1 MEQNLELLDAWMNM
15 TANIKVNRL
24 LQDMSLNEMF
34 ICSYIYRFNKA
45 SFKQLIE
52 KTNLLK
58 SQMNRQLNDLIEK
71 GFVTKNTDDKDK
83 RKIVLEMTE
92 KGKEVY
98 LKEHEKVV
106 ALISRVTK
114 ELGNKKSASLA
125 KLMKEAV
132 GVLDND

>member
-71 GFVTKNTDDKDK
+71 GFVTKNTDDNDK

-106 ALISRVTK
+106 ALISRVTN
-114 ELGNKKSASLA
+114 ELGNKKTASLA

>member
-24 LQDMSLNEMF
+24 LHDMSLNEMF
-34 ICSYIYRFNKA
+34 ICSYIYRFGKA

-58 SQMNRQLNDLIEK
+58 SQMNRQINDLIEK
-71 GFVTKNTDDKDK
+71 GFVIKNTDDKDK
-83 RKIVLEMTE
+83 RKIILEMTE

-106 ALISRVTK
+106 ALISK
-114 ELGNKKSASLA
+114 ISDELGKKIIKIYYL
-125 KLMKEAV
+125 K
-132 GVLDND
+132 

>member
-15 TANIKVNRL
+15 TANLKVNRL

-71 GFVTKNTDDKDK
+71 GFVTKNTDDNDK

-114 ELGNKKSASLA
+114 ELGNKKTASLA

>member
-15 TANIKVNRL
+15 TANLKVNRL
-24 LQDMSLNEMF
+24 LHDMSLNEMF

-58 SQMNRQLNDLIEK
+58 SQMNRQINDLIAK
-71 GFVTKNTDDKDK
+71 GFIVKDADKNDK

-106 ALISRVTK
+106 SLISRVSN
-114 ELGNKKSASLA
+114 ELGKKKTASLA

-132 GVLDND
+132 GVLEND

>member
-15 TANIKVNRL
+15 TANLKVNRL

-71 GFVTKNTDDKDK
+71 GFVTKNTDDNDK

>member
-71 GFVTKNTDDKDK
+71 GFVTKNTDDNDK

-106 ALISRVTK
+106 ALISRVTN
-114 ELGNKKSASLA
+114 ELGNKKTASLA

-132 GVLDND
+132 GVLNND

>member
-114 ELGNKKSASLA
+114 ELGNKKTASLA

>member
-24 LQDMSLNEMF
+24 LHDMSLNEMF

-58 SQMNRQLNDLIEK
+58 SQMNRQINDLIEK
-71 GFVTKNTDDKDK
+71 GFVIKNTDDKDK
-83 RKIVLEMTE
+83 RKIILEMTE

>member
-71 GFVTKNTDDKDK
+71 GFVTKNTDDNDK

-114 ELGNKKSASLA
+114 ELGNKKTASLA

>member
-15 TANIKVNRL
+15 TANLKVNRL

-71 GFVTKNTDDKDK
+71 GFVTKNTDDNDK

-106 ALISRVTK
+106 ALISRVTN
-114 ELGNKKSASLA
+114 ELGNKKTASLA